1 SNMRDPCNSTRN
13 MAENSSTA
21 DNTQNTNTLDSHNNR
36 PGILL
41 SQLPQFLE
49 FRRKP
54 ARQNSAQEQKPVHLP
69 PIQLREAFSWIF
81 PCCLSFLR
89 GMEAPAEDFLG
100 APLCVDRLQ
109 RPRWTSSWPA
119 QTRSLST
126 LTLLDDGG

>member
-1 SNMRDPCNSTRN
+1 

-21 DNTQNTNTLDSHNNR
+21 DNTQNTNTLDSHNSR
-36 PGILL
+36 LGILL

-69 PIQLREAFSWIF
+69 PMQLREAFSWIF
-81 PCCLSFLR
+81 PSCLLFLR

-100 APLCVDRLQ
+100 ALRLRLPLY
-109 RPRWTSSWPA
+109 
-119 QTRSLST
+119 
-126 LTLLDDGG
+126 